1 MDRCQPISVMTE
13 SEEKIF
19 ILLIEDADVLESGDS
34 ECYCYASSHFAI
46 EGGAWF
52 FSAEAALED
61 AMKRIEAISPI
72 RKVLPTLGF
81 DEFFDDQYLQKFVAK
96 QGN

>member
-1 MDRCQPISVMTE
+1 MDRCQPITVLTQ

-19 ILLIEDADVLESGDS
+19 ILLIEDADVLALGDS

-52 FSAEAALED
+52 RSAEAALNH
-61 AMKRIEAISPI
+61 AMKRIETISPI
-72 RKVLPTLGF
+72 VRVLPTLGF
-81 DEFFDDQYLQKFVAK
+81 NEFFDDDYLRRYVST
-96 QGN
+96 

>member
-1 MDRCQPISVMTE
+1 MDRCQPISAITE

-19 ILLIEDADVLESGDS
+19 ILLIEDADVLASGDS

-52 FSAEAALED
+52 SSAGAALEH
-61 AMKRIEAISPI
+61 AMKRVQAISPI
-72 RKVLPTLGF
+72 QRVFPTLGF
-81 DEFFDDQYLQKFVAK
+81 DEFFDDHYLQRFVTE
-96 QGN
+96 